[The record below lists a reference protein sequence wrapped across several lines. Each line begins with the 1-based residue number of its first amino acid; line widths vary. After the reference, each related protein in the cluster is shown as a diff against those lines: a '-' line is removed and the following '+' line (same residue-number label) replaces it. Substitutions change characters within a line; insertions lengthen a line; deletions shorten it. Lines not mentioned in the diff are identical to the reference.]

1 MESLPKGTL
10 VPKGTLSRTSVLSPI
25 RAKAPA
31 GTLPK
36 GVDHQASM
44 KSFESLSATVKSRRR
59 WPQDFS
65 FNFDDICEERRRYLR
80 DSDINERTFDC
91 LLEEV

>member
-1 MESLPKGTL
+1 
-10 VPKGTLSRTSVLSPI
+10 
-25 RAKAPA
+25 
-31 GTLPK
+31 
-36 GVDHQASM
+36 M

-59 WPQDFS
+59 WPQDFC